1 MKLTTFIS
9 KRSNTFFLLKSR
21 DQNFMLIPSQKIPGF
36 SEIPS
41 PKYRDWKFLILLG
54 PASGASTFLL
64 DPPRFLFCFQGL
76 FFCVEAESQDRRRRR
91 RRRSGATR
99 KRGRR
104 RRRLGRG
111 WGGCAAG
118 STAAAA
124 EVMGYCWRPRSSSV
138 ASPILQKHS
147 QFGTGW
153 NSFGELLVIM
163 DIFQERIVKGGCTL
177 HIAHWTCLQ
186 MCREGED
193 NESLHVSAARGPDL
207 REKSPQTV
215 LGSTIISWLSRKSQI
230 LGPSSQLK
238 KYFAYLWR
246 EKAEI
251 NIVGIVNAV
260 FESLPQTQNHSWLK
274 NTKTKIYWSTSI
286 FFETIQW

>member
-1 MKLTTFIS
+1 MHYALQCREHGVPRNVCLPKIS
-9 KRSNTFFLLKSR
+9 PNRC
-21 DQNFMLIPSQKIPGF
+21 
-36 SEIPS
+36 
-41 PKYRDWKFLILLG
+41 ILANN
-54 PASGASTFLL
+54 PI
-64 DPPRFLFCFQGL
+64 FCQGL
-76 FFCVEAESQDRRRRR
+76 FFCVEAESQDRRVRRRR

-153 NSFGELLVIM
+153 NSFDELLVIT

-238 KYFAYLWR
+238 KYFACLWR
-246 EKAEI
+246 EKAEM
-251 NIVGIVNAV
+251 NIVGIANTV
-260 FESLPQTQNHSWLK
+260 FESLPQTHNHSWLK
-274 NTKTKIYWSTSI
+274 HRKNCECCPGHYLSTSVY
-286 FFETIQW
+286 